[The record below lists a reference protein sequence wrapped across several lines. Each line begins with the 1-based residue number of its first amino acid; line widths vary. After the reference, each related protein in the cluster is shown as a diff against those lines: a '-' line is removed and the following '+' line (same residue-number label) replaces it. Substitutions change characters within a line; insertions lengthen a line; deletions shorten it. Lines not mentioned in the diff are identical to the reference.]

1 MWKTWTELTSPDGR
15 RSCASVWRLLGSQ
28 GFSGIY
34 MFPLL
39 DPSHCQRATHMTWG
53 EVTELG
59 DSRLMNSLWHPSTS
73 TPSMNNLGSGM
84 KV

>member
-34 MFPLL
+34 MFPRL

-59 DSRLMNSLWHPSTS
+59 DSRADEFSLAPKHVHT
-73 TPSMNNLGSGM
+73 
-84 KV
+84 KYE